1 MPERYDLVVIGGGPA
16 GYVGAIRAAQ
26 LGRKVACVE
35 MDRAGGTCLNWGC
48 IPSKSLLRNAELYR
62 FLKNRSGDFGLRFK
76 ALTFEWSEIM
86 GRSRKVTDQLAGG
99 VAYLLRKNQID
110 YLAGKAELTEAGLV
124 TVELADGTRHPLET
138 ACVLVSTGVRPRPLP
153 ELPFDGKRV
162 IGSKEALGLKAPPE
176 SMVIIGAGAIGVEFA
191 YFYNAFGTRVTLL
204 EMMPNLLPVE
214 DEEVSEALA
223 RSFTRQGI
231 DVQTS
236 TRVNSGVVTQEG
248 VQLSFSSET
257 AGGLE
262 AEVVLVAVGVDALL
276 PPGLE
281 LETDRGFIRV
291 DGNYRTSVEGVYAA
305 GDVIGPPWLAHVA
318 SYQAIQVVEG
328 LFGNGKPKLLS
339 HYPSCTYCNPQVASV
354 GLTERAVRDL
364 GKPHRVGRFPFKA
377 NGKALAVD
385 ESEGFVK
392 LIFGEADGELLG
404 AHLIGS
410 EATELIGELG
420 LAMTLGATFEDIEAT
435 IQAHPTLGEAV
446 HEAGAAAFGRAIHL

>member
-26 LGRKVACVE
+26 LGKRVACVE

-62 FLKNRSGDFGLRFK
+62 LLKNRAGDFGLKFEG
-76 ALTFEWSEIM
+76 LSFEWSGIM
-86 GRSRKVTDQLAGG
+86 GRSRKVADQLAGG
-99 VAYLLRKNQID
+99 VAYLFRKNRVD
-110 YLAGKAELTEAGLV
+110 YLVGKAELAEPGLV
-124 TVELADGTRHPLET
+124 TAELSDGSRRRLE
-138 ACVLVSTGVRPRPLP
+138 AARVMVSTGVRPRSLP
-153 ELPFDGKRV
+153 GLPFDGKRV
-162 IGSKEALGLKAPPE
+162 IGSKEALALNAPPA

-204 EMMPNLLPVE
+204 EMMPRLLPVE
-214 DEEVSEALA
+214 DEEVSLALA
-223 RSFTRQGI
+223 RSFSRQGI
-231 DVQTS
+231 EVHTS
-236 TRVNSGVVTQEG
+236 TRVEEG
-248 VQLSFSSET
+248 VATQYGVQVSFGGET
-257 AGGLE
+257 TGRVE

-281 LETDRGFIRV
+281 LETDRGFIKV

-318 SYQAIQVVEG
+318 SYQAVQAVEG
-328 LFGNGKPKLLS
+328 LFGNGKPRPLP

-354 GLTERAVRDL
+354 GLTERAARDS
-364 GKPHRVGRFPFKA
+364 GEPFRVGRYPFRA
-377 NGKALAVD
+377 NGKALAVG

-410 EATELIGELG
+410 EATELIGQLG
-420 LAMTLGATFEDIEAT
+420 LAMTLGATFEDLEAT